1 MGSIARAGAALLPHD
16 ETEPLGV
23 DERAR
28 RIGLSASRLSRL
40 FEQQLGV
47 SLTDIRNR
55 QRLDRFLRLYGR
67 GRRIT
72 MLAAALDANVGSDAQ
87 FDRVFTRLM
96 GCTPTQYRRDQHRDA
111 P

>member
-1 MGSIARAGAALLPHD
+1 LYD
-16 ETEPLGV
+16 ETEPPGI

-28 RIGLSASRLSRL
+28 RAGLSASRLSRL

-47 SLTDIRNR
+47 SLTAFRNR

-87 FDRVFTRLM
+87 FYCVFTRLM
-96 GCTPTQYRRDQHRDA
+96 GCTPAERRSSQHRDA